1 MRRSFTRKPPAPFPE
16 KRMRKDMTDGDP
28 DKEENFYILKHTS
41 CPTVLTENFFM
52 DTKDD
57 CKLIFSGS
65 GRQRVADMHVAAI
78 VRCIEYHNNK

>member
-1 MRRSFTRKPPAPFPE
+1 
-16 KRMRKDMTDGDP
+16 
-28 DKEENFYILKHTS
+28 
-41 CPTVLTENFFM
+41 M

>member
-1 MRRSFTRKPPAPFPE
+1 MAHPTGAPSNLFQVL
-16 KRMRKDMTDGDP
+16 TDWTD
-28 DKEENFYILKHTS
+28 ILKHTS